1 MTATGMKNGR
11 IAILIDGLNF
21 LEQGGYR
28 LEGASEIDG
37 LTVTDA
43 ALDATGVIATGS
55 NHGVRS
61 EE

>member
-1 MTATGMKNGR
+1 MTATGMEDGR
-11 IAILIDGLNF
+11 IAILIDGLNL

-37 LTVTDA
+37 LTVADA
-43 ALDATGVIATGS
+43 ALDAAAVIGF
-55 NHGVRS
+55 S